1 MAVQCPTATRSR
13 CADKNG
19 AMTPPVRATK
29 LLEDAHVRVTRFD
42 FDSGASTGQHVHE
55 HDYMIVTVTGGDFV
69 ITHPDGSTTDMQQT
83 VGAAYTRTKGTEHD
97 VRFVGPGAAAF
108 IEIELLDA

>member
-1 MAVQCPTATRSR
+1 MTRQVLAT
-13 CADKNG
+13 
-19 AMTPPVRATK
+19 T

-42 FDSGASTGQHVHE
+42 FDSGASTGRHVHE
-55 HDYMIVTVTGGDFV
+55 HDYVIVTVTGGDFV
-69 ITHPDGSTTDMQQT
+69 ITHLDGSTTDMQQT